1 MSDADEVL
9 RIAPLPPPIG
19 IPVDA
24 DGPEVRFFRFVQGQF
39 DRHDEIEVERRHAE
53 AARRV
58 QYEAERQEHARAMT
72 AQAQKLEQVA
82 EFVSTLTD
90 KVAELAGVLDHV
102 RGEVLAVQAKQAG
115 LGSKLD
121 TLTTRLDSALTELGR
136 VAGKVDGQAA
146 DLHEL
151 RLRLDA
157 LEDELAG
164 IKRQIDAYTAHAPTS
179 RPPATDPSAC
189 VDPLEPGGE
198 S

>member
-1 MSDADEVL
+1 MSDADELL
-9 RIAPLPPPIG
+9 RIAPLPPPIP
-19 IPVDA
+19 IPDDA
-24 DGPEVRFFRFVQGQF
+24 EGSELRFFRFVAGQF
-39 DRHDEIEVERRHAE
+39 ERHDALETERRHSE

-72 AQAQKLEQVA
+72 AQAHRLEQVA
-82 EFVSTLTD
+82 EFVSALTD

-115 LGSKLD
+115 LGTKLD
-121 TLTTRLDSALTELGR
+121 TLTSQLNAALAELGR
-136 VAGKVDGQAA
+136 VAGKVDGQAE

-157 LEDELAG
+157 LESEVVA
-164 IKRQIDAYTAHAPTS
+164 IKQRLDGLEPTS

-189 VDPLEPGGE
+189 VHPLETDGE
-198 S
+198 G